1 MKTAISLPD
10 ETFDA
15 ADRRAQQLGVS
26 RSEFF
31 ATAARRYLEELTR
44 SSLTQQIDEA
54 LAHITSDDSAQAAVE
69 AGQARLAA
77 GDDW

>member
-1 MKTAISLPD
+1 MKTAISLPN

-15 ADRRAQQLGVS
+15 AEKRAYELGLT

-31 ATAARRYLEELTR
+31 ATAARRYLQELDQ
-44 SSLTQQIDEA
+44 SSLTKQIDEA
-54 LAHITSDDSAQAAVE
+54 LAHIDGDDSATAA
-69 AGQARLAA
+69 AAYGGGRLAA